1 MIYFLHGDND
11 YLINRR
17 VKELR
22 QAFAREHSPD
32 AITTIDGTEVAPAD
46 LASQLTALSLF
57 DPYRLVIVSA
67 VTAQAGNW
75 TMLETN
81 LAHIPEQTTVIL
93 TDIKALSKVRNLTI
107 TRTMKELRRLGATIE
122 KFDLAKSSY
131 QLRPWLETELKRHR
145 LSIGRGVTDKLLELT
160 AGEEN
165 QQARLELEL
174 DKLVLLGGEL
184 TVQLVEQYVQ
194 PSPQTNAFAILEA
207 GLAGDRVRVAQL
219 LDQLI
224 MAGEDSNRF
233 LGLLASQAL
242 ALAGV
247 LIGAKVKLSPYQLN
261 QTRQLAE
268 RVGAHRLKSRL
279 GGIIAKLAQLDS
291 KMKQSAPGEAWLY
304 IRTALSEMWMD
315 S

>member
-11 YLINRR
+11 YLISQR

-22 QAFAREHSPD
+22 QAFAQEHDPG

-46 LASQLTALSLF
+46 LTSQLTALSLF
-57 DPYRLVIVSA
+57 DPYRLVVVSA

-107 TRTMKELRRLGATIE
+107 TRTMKELRRLGATVE

-131 QLRPWLETELKRHR
+131 QLRPWLEAELERHQ
-145 LSIGRGVTDKLLELT
+145 LSVERGVTDKLLELT

-165 QQARLELEL
+165 QQARLKLEL
-174 DKLVLLGGEL
+174 DKLALLSGEL
-184 TVQLVEQYVQ
+184 TVRLVEQYVQ

-207 GLAGDRVRVAQL
+207 GLAGDQAKVAQL
-219 LDQLI
+219 LDRLI
-224 MAGEDSNRF
+224 TAGEDSNRF

-247 LIGAKVKLSPYQLN
+247 LTGAKVKLSPYQLN

-268 RVGAHRLKSRL
+268 RLGDRQLSRRL
-279 GGIIAKLAQLDS
+279 GEVVEKLARLDG
-291 KMKQSAPGEAWLY
+291 KIKQSTPDQAWVY
-304 IRTALSEMWMD
+304 IRSTLS
-315 S
+315 SI

>member
-22 QAFAREHSPD
+22 QAFAREHNPG
-32 AITTIDGTEVAPAD
+32 AITTIDGTEVALVD
-46 LASQLTALSLF
+46 LTSQLTALSLF

-75 TMLETN
+75 TMLETS

-131 QLRPWLETELKRHR
+131 QLRPWLETELKHHR
-145 LSIGRGVTDKLLELT
+145 LSVERGVTDKLLELT

-174 DKLVLLGGEL
+174 DKLALLGDEL
-184 TVQLVEQYVQ
+184 TVRLVEQYIQ

-207 GLAGDRVRVAQL
+207 GLAGDQAKVAQL
-219 LDQLI
+219 LDRLI

-247 LIGAKVKLSPYQLN
+247 LTGAKVKLSPYQLN

-279 GGIIAKLAQLDS
+279 GSIIAKLAQLDG
-291 KMKQSAPGEAWLY
+291 KVKLSAPDEAWLY
-304 IRTALSEMWMD
+304 IRSTLSD
-315 S
+315 IK

>member
-11 YLINRR
+11 YLISRR

-22 QAFAREHSPD
+22 QAFARKHSPD

-46 LASQLTALSLF
+46 LTSQLTALSLF
-57 DPYRLVIVSA
+57 DPYRLVVVSA

-93 TDIKALSKVRNLTI
+93 TDIKALSKVRNLTV

-131 QLRPWLETELKRHR
+131 QLRPWLEAELERHR
-145 LSIGRGVTDKLLELT
+145 LSVKRGVTDKLLELT

-174 DKLVLLGGEL
+174 DKLALLSGEL

-207 GLAGDRVRVAQL
+207 GLAGDQAKVAQL
-219 LDQLI
+219 LDRLI
-224 MAGEDSNRF
+224 MTGEDNNRF

-247 LIGAKVKLSPYQLN
+247 LTGAKVKLSPYQLN

-268 RVGAHRLKSRL
+268 RLGDRQLSRRL
-279 GGIIAKLAQLDS
+279 GEIVEKLAQLDG
-291 KMKQSAPGEAWLY
+291 KTKQSTPDQAWVY
-304 IRTALSEMWMD
+304 IRSTLSNI
-315 S
+315 

>member
-11 YLINRR
+11 YLVSQR

-32 AITTIDGTEVAPAD
+32 AITTIDGTEVAPTD
-46 LASQLTALSLF
+46 LTSQLTALSLF

-93 TDIKALSKVRNLTI
+93 TDIKALSKVRNLAI
-107 TRTMKELRRLGATIE
+107 TRTMKELGRLGATIE

-131 QLRPWLETELKRHR
+131 QLRPWLEAELKRHR
-145 LSIGRGVTDKLLELT
+145 LSVERGVTDKLLELT

-165 QQARLELEL
+165 QQARLKLEL
-174 DKLVLLGGEL
+174 DKLALLSGEL

-207 GLAGDRVRVAQL
+207 GLAGDQAKVAQL
-219 LDQLI
+219 LDRLI

-247 LIGAKVKLSPYQLN
+247 LTGAKVKLSPYQLN

-268 RVGAHRLKSRL
+268 RLGDRQLSRRL
-279 GGIIAKLAQLDS
+279 GEVVEKLAQLDGRV
-291 KMKQSAPGEAWLY
+291 KLSASDEAWLY
-304 IRTALSEMWMD
+304 IRSTLS
-315 S
+315 SI

>member
-11 YLINRR
+11 YLISRR

-22 QAFAREHSPD
+22 QAFAREYSPD
-32 AITTIDGTEVAPAD
+32 AITTIDGTEVAPTD
-46 LASQLTALSLF
+46 LTSQLTALSLF
-57 DPYRLVIVSA
+57 NPYRLVIVSA

-131 QLRPWLETELKRHR
+131 QLRPWLEAELKYHR
-145 LSIGRGVTDKLLELT
+145 LSVERGVTDKLLELT

-174 DKLVLLGGEL
+174 DKLALLSGEL

-207 GLAGDRVRVAQL
+207 GLAGDRAGVAQL
-219 LDQLI
+219 LDRLI
-224 MAGEDSNRF
+224 MVGEDSNRF

-247 LIGAKVKLSPYQLN
+247 LTGAKVKLSPYQLN

-268 RVGAHRLKSRL
+268 RLGDRQLSRRL
-279 GGIIAKLAQLDS
+279 GEVVEKLARLDG
-291 KMKQSAPGEAWLY
+291 KIKQSAPDEAWLY
-304 IRTALSEMWMD
+304 IRSTLSD
-315 S
+315 I

>member
-11 YLINRR
+11 YLISQRT
-17 VKELR
+17 KELR
-22 QAFAREHSPD
+22 QAFAQEHSPG

-107 TRTMKELRRLGATIE
+107 TRTMKELGRLGATVE

-131 QLRPWLETELKRHR
+131 QLRPWLEAELKRHR
-145 LSIGRGVTDKLLELT
+145 LSVERGVTDKLLELT

-165 QQARLELEL
+165 QQARLKLEL
-174 DKLVLLGGEL
+174 DKLALLSGEL

-207 GLAGDRVRVAQL
+207 GLAGDQAKVAQL
-219 LDQLI
+219 LDRLI

-247 LIGAKVKLSPYQLN
+247 LTGAKVKLSPYQLN

-268 RVGAHRLKSRL
+268 RLGDRQLPRRL
-279 GGIIAKLAQLDS
+279 GEVVEKLAQLDG
-291 KMKQSAPGEAWLY
+291 KIKQSAPDEAWLY
-304 IRTALSEMWMD
+304 IRSTLSNI
-315 S
+315 

>member
-11 YLINRR
+11 YLIGQR

-22 QAFAREHSPD
+22 QAFAQEYSPD

-46 LASQLTALSLF
+46 LVSQLTALSLF

-93 TDIKALSKVRNLTI
+93 TDIKALSKVRNFTI
-107 TRTMKELRRLGATIE
+107 TRTMKELGRLGATVE

-131 QLRPWLETELKRHR
+131 QLRPWLEAELKHHR
-145 LSIGRGVTDKLLELT
+145 LSVERGVTDKLLELT

-174 DKLVLLGGEL
+174 DKLALLSGEL
-184 TVQLVEQYVQ
+184 TVRLVDQYVQ

-207 GLAGDRVRVAQL
+207 GLAGDQAKVAQL
-219 LDQLI
+219 LDRLI
-224 MAGEDSNRF
+224 TAGEDSNRF

-247 LIGAKVKLSPYQLN
+247 LTGAKVKLSPYQLN

-279 GGIIAKLAQLDS
+279 GSIIAKLAQLDG
-291 KMKQSAPGEAWLY
+291 KIKQSAPDEAWLY
-304 IRTALSEMWMD
+304 IRSTLSNI
-315 S
+315 

>member
-1 MIYFLHGDND
+1 MIYLLHGDND
-11 YLINRR
+11 YLISQR

-22 QAFAREHSPD
+22 QAFAQKHGIG

-57 DPYRLVIVSA
+57 DPYQLVIVSA

-93 TDIKALSKVRNLTI
+93 TDIKALSKVHNLTI

-131 QLRPWLETELKRHR
+131 QLRPWLEAELKRHR
-145 LSIGRGVTDKLLELT
+145 LSVERGVTDKLLELT

-174 DKLVLLGGEL
+174 DKLALLGGEL
-184 TVQLVEQYVQ
+184 TVRLVEQYVQ

-207 GLAGDRVRVAQL
+207 GLAGDQAKVAQL
-219 LDQLI
+219 LDRLI
-224 MAGEDSNRF
+224 TAGEDSNRF

-247 LIGAKVKLSPYQLN
+247 LTGAKVKLSSYQLN

-268 RVGAHRLKSRL
+268 RLGDRQLSRRL
-279 GGIIAKLAQLDS
+279 GEVVEKLAQLDG
-291 KMKQSAPGEAWLY
+291 KMKQSAPDEAWLY
-304 IRTALSEMWMD
+304 IRSTLSNI
-315 S
+315 

>member
-11 YLINRR
+11 YLISRR

-22 QAFAREHSPD
+22 QAFAREHNPD

-46 LASQLTALSLF
+46 LTSQLTALSLF
-57 DPYRLVIVSA
+57 DPYRLVVVSA

-93 TDIKALSKVRNLTI
+93 TDIKALSKVHNLTI

-131 QLRPWLETELKRHR
+131 QLRPWLEAELERHQ
-145 LSIGRGVTDKLLELT
+145 LSVERGVTDKLLELT

-174 DKLVLLGGEL
+174 DKLALLSGEL
-184 TVQLVEQYVQ
+184 TVRLVEQYVQ

-207 GLAGDRVRVAQL
+207 GLAGDQAKVAQL
-219 LDQLI
+219 LDRLI
-224 MAGEDSNRF
+224 MTGEDSNRF

-247 LIGAKVKLSPYQLN
+247 LTGAKVKLSPYQLN

-268 RVGAHRLKSRL
+268 RLGDRQLSRRL
-279 GGIIAKLAQLDS
+279 GEVVEKLAQLDG
-291 KMKQSAPGEAWLY
+291 KIKQSTPDQAWVY
-304 IRTALSEMWMD
+304 IRSTLS
-315 S
+315 SI

>member
-11 YLINRR
+11 YLISRR

-22 QAFAREHSPD
+22 QAFARERSPD
-32 AITTIDGTEVAPAD
+32 AITAIDGTEVAPAD

-57 DPYRLVIVSA
+57 DPYRLAIVSA

-75 TMLETN
+75 TMLEAN

-107 TRTMKELRRLGATIE
+107 TRTMKELKRLGATVE

-131 QLRPWLETELKRHR
+131 QLRPWLEAELKRHR
-145 LSIGRGVTDKLLELT
+145 LSVERGVTDKLLELT

-174 DKLVLLGGEL
+174 DKLALLGGEL
-184 TVQLVEQYVQ
+184 TVRLVEQYVQ

-219 LDQLI
+219 LDRLI

-247 LIGAKVKLSPYQLN
+247 LTGAKVKLSPYQLN

-268 RVGAHRLKSRL
+268 RLGDRQLSRRL
-279 GGIIAKLAQLDS
+279 GEVVEKLARLDG
-291 KMKQSAPGEAWLY
+291 KTKQSTPDQAWVY
-304 IRTALSEMWMD
+304 IRSTLS
-315 S
+315 SI

>member
-22 QAFAREHSPD
+22 QAFAREYNPD

-107 TRTMKELRRLGATIE
+107 TRTMKELGRLGATIE

-131 QLRPWLETELKRHR
+131 QLRPWLEAELKRHQ
-145 LSIGRGVTDKLLELT
+145 LSVERGVTDKLLELT

-165 QQARLELEL
+165 QQARLKLEL
-174 DKLVLLGGEL
+174 DKLVLLSGKL
-184 TVQLVEQYVQ
+184 TVRLVEQYVQ

-207 GLAGDRVRVAQL
+207 GLAGDQAKVAQL
-219 LDQLI
+219 LDRLI
-224 MAGEDSNRF
+224 MTGEDSNRF

-247 LIGAKVKLSPYQLN
+247 LTGAKVKLSPYQLN

-268 RVGAHRLKSRL
+268 RLGDRQLSRRL
-279 GGIIAKLAQLDS
+279 GEVVEKLAQLDG
-291 KMKQSAPGEAWLY
+291 KVKLSASDDAWLH
-304 IRTALSEMWMD
+304 IRSTLS
-315 S
+315 SI

>member
-11 YLINRR
+11 YLISRR
-17 VKELR
+17 AKELR

-32 AITTIDGTEVAPAD
+32 AITTIDGTEVAPTD
-46 LASQLTALSLF
+46 LTSQLTALSLF

-131 QLRPWLETELKRHR
+131 QLRPWLEAELKRHR
-145 LSIGRGVTDKLLELT
+145 LSVERGVTDKLLELT

-174 DKLVLLGGEL
+174 DKLALLSGEL

-207 GLAGDRVRVAQL
+207 GLAGDQAKVAQL
-219 LDQLI
+219 LDRLI

-247 LIGAKVKLSPYQLN
+247 LTGAKVKLSPYQLN

-268 RVGAHRLKSRL
+268 RLGDRQLSRRL
-279 GGIIAKLAQLDS
+279 GEVVEKLAQLDG
-291 KMKQSAPGEAWLY
+291 KMKQSPPDEAWLY
-304 IRTALSEMWMD
+304 IRSTLS
-315 S
+315 SI

>member
-1 MIYFLHGDND
+1 MIYLLHGDND
-11 YLINRR
+11 YLISRR
-17 VKELR
+17 AKELR
-22 QAFAREHSPD
+22 QAFAQEHSPG

-57 DPYRLVIVSA
+57 NPYRLVIISA

-107 TRTMKELRRLGATIE
+107 TRTMKELRRLGATVE
-122 KFDLAKSSY
+122 KFDLTKSSY
-131 QLRPWLETELKRHR
+131 QLRPWLETEIERHR
-145 LSIGRGVTDKLLELT
+145 LSVERGVTDKLLELT

-174 DKLVLLGGEL
+174 DKLALLSGEL

-207 GLAGDRVRVAQL
+207 GLAGDQAKVAQL
-219 LDQLI
+219 LDRLI
-224 MAGEDSNRF
+224 VTGEDSNRF

-247 LIGAKVKLSPYQLN
+247 LTGAKVKLSPYQLN
-261 QTRQLAE
+261 QTRQLTE
-268 RVGAHRLKSRL
+268 RL
-279 GGIIAKLAQLDS
+279 GDRQLSRRLGEVVEKLAQLDGRI
-291 KMKQSAPGEAWLY
+291 KQSTPDEAWLH
-304 IRTALSEMWMD
+304 IRTALSEMWIG

>member
-32 AITTIDGTEVAPAD
+32 AITTIDGTEVALAD

-131 QLRPWLETELKRHR
+131 QLRPWLEAELKRHQ
-145 LSIGRGVTDKLLELT
+145 LSVERGVTDKLLELT

-174 DKLVLLGGEL
+174 DKLALLSGEL
-184 TVQLVEQYVQ
+184 TVQLVEQYIQ

-207 GLAGDRVRVAQL
+207 GLAGDRAGVAQL
-219 LDQLI
+219 LDRLI
-224 MAGEDSNRF
+224 TAGEDSNRF

-247 LIGAKVKLSPYQLN
+247 LTGAKVKLSPYQLN

-268 RVGAHRLKSRL
+268 RLGDRQLSRRL
-279 GGIIAKLAQLDS
+279 GEVVEKLAQLDG
-291 KMKQSAPGEAWLY
+291 KIKQSAPDEAWLY
-304 IRTALSEMWMD
+304 IRSTLS
-315 S
+315 SI

>member
-22 QAFAREHSPD
+22 QAFVREYSPD

-46 LASQLTALSLF
+46 LTSQLTALSLF
-57 DPYRLVIVSA
+57 DPYRLVVVSA

-131 QLRPWLETELKRHR
+131 QLRPWLEAELKRHR
-145 LSIGRGVTDKLLELT
+145 LSVERGVTDKLLELT

-174 DKLVLLGGEL
+174 DKLALLGGEL
-184 TVQLVEQYVQ
+184 TVRLVEQYVQ

-207 GLAGDRVRVAQL
+207 GLAGDQVRVAQL
-219 LDQLI
+219 LDRLI

-247 LIGAKVKLSPYQLN
+247 LTGAKVKLSPYQLN

-268 RVGAHRLKSRL
+268 RLGDRQLSRRL
-279 GGIIAKLAQLDS
+279 GEVVEKLAQLDG
-291 KMKQSAPGEAWLY
+291 KIKQSTPDQAWVY
-304 IRTALSEMWMD
+304 IRSILSNI
-315 S
+315 

>member
-11 YLINRR
+11 YLISRR
-17 VKELR
+17 AKELR

-46 LASQLTALSLF
+46 LTSQLTALSLF

-93 TDIKALSKVRNLTI
+93 TDIKALSKVHNLTI
-107 TRTMKELRRLGATIE
+107 TRTMKELRHLGATIE

-131 QLRPWLETELKRHR
+131 QLRPWLEAELKRHR
-145 LSIGRGVTDKLLELT
+145 LSVERGATDKLLELT

-174 DKLVLLGGEL
+174 DKLALLSGEL
-184 TVQLVEQYVQ
+184 TVRLVEQYVQ

-207 GLAGDRVRVAQL
+207 GLAGDQAKVAQL
-219 LDQLI
+219 LDRLI

-247 LIGAKVKLSPYQLN
+247 LTGAKVKLSPYQLN

-268 RVGAHRLKSRL
+268 RLGDRQLSRRL
-279 GGIIAKLAQLDS
+279 GEVVEKLAQLDG
-291 KMKQSAPGEAWLY
+291 KMKQSAPDEAWLY
-304 IRTALSEMWMD
+304 IRSTLSD
-315 S
+315 IK

>member
-1 MIYFLHGDND
+1 MIYFIHGDND
-11 YLINRR
+11 YLISRR
-17 VKELR
+17 AKELR
-22 QAFAREHSPD
+22 QAFARGHSPD

-46 LASQLTALSLF
+46 LTSQLTALSLF

-107 TRTMKELRRLGATIE
+107 TRTMKELRRLGATVE

-131 QLRPWLETELKRHR
+131 QLRPWLEAELKRHR
-145 LSIGRGVTDKLLELT
+145 LSVERGVTDKLLELT

-174 DKLVLLGGEL
+174 DKLALLGGEL

-207 GLAGDRVRVAQL
+207 GLAGDRAGVAQL
-219 LDQLI
+219 LDRLI

-242 ALAGV
+242 ALASV
-247 LIGAKVKLSPYQLN
+247 LTGAKVKLSPYQLN

-268 RVGAHRLKSRL
+268 RLGDRQLSRRL
-279 GGIIAKLAQLDS
+279 GEVVEKLAQLDG
-291 KMKQSAPGEAWLY
+291 KTKQSTPDQAWVY
-304 IRTALSEMWMD
+304 IRSTLSNI
-315 S
+315 

>member
-11 YLINRR
+11 YLIGQR

-22 QAFAREHSPD
+22 QAFAREHSAG

-57 DPYRLVIVSA
+57 DTYRLVIVSA

-93 TDIKALSKVRNLTI
+93 TDIKALSKVRNLAI

-131 QLRPWLETELKRHR
+131 QLRPWLEAELKRHQ
-145 LSIGRGVTDKLLELT
+145 LSVERGVTDKLLKLT

-165 QQARLELEL
+165 QQARLKLEL
-174 DKLVLLGGEL
+174 DKLALLSGEL

-207 GLAGDRVRVAQL
+207 GLAGDRAGVAQL
-219 LDQLI
+219 LDRLI
-224 MAGEDSNRF
+224 TAGEDSNRF

-247 LIGAKVKLSPYQLN
+247 LTGAKVKLSPYQLN

-279 GGIIAKLAQLDS
+279 GSIIAKLAQLDG
-291 KMKQSAPGEAWLY
+291 KVKLSAPDEAWLY
-304 IRTALSEMWMD
+304 IRSTLSD
-315 S
+315 I

>member
-11 YLINRR
+11 YLISQR

-22 QAFAREHSPD
+22 QAFAQKHGPG

-93 TDIKALSKVRNLTI
+93 TDIKALSKVRNLTV

-131 QLRPWLETELKRHR
+131 QLRPWLEAELKRHQ
-145 LSIGRGVTDKLLELT
+145 LSIEQGVADKLLELT

-165 QQARLELEL
+165 QQARLKLEL
-174 DKLVLLGGEL
+174 DKLALLSGEL
-184 TVQLVEQYVQ
+184 TVRLVEQYVQ

-207 GLAGDRVRVAQL
+207 GLAGDQAKVAQL
-219 LDQLI
+219 LDRLI
-224 MAGEDSNRF
+224 MTGEDSNRF

-247 LIGAKVKLSPYQLN
+247 LTGAKVKLSPYQLN

-268 RVGAHRLKSRL
+268 RLGDRQLSRRL
-279 GGIIAKLAQLDS
+279 GEVVEKLAQLDG
-291 KMKQSAPGEAWLY
+291 KVKLSAPDEAWLY
-304 IRTALSEMWMD
+304 IRSTLSD
-315 S
+315 IK

>member
-11 YLINRR
+11 YLISRR
-17 VKELR
+17 VKELC
-22 QAFAREHSPD
+22 QAFAQEHSAG

-131 QLRPWLETELKRHR
+131 QLRPWLEAELERHQ
-145 LSIGRGVTDKLLELT
+145 LSAKRGVTDKLLELT

-174 DKLVLLGGEL
+174 DKLVLLSGEL
-184 TVQLVEQYVQ
+184 TVRLVEQYVQ

-207 GLAGDRVRVAQL
+207 GLAGDQAKVAQL

-224 MAGEDSNRF
+224 TAGEDSNRF

-242 ALAGV
+242 ALASV
-247 LIGAKVKLSPYQLN
+247 LTGAKVKLSPYQLN

-268 RVGAHRLKSRL
+268 RLGDRQLSRRL
-279 GGIIAKLAQLDS
+279 GEVVEKLAQLDG
-291 KMKQSAPGEAWLY
+291 KMKQSAPDEAWLH
-304 IRTALSEMWMD
+304 IRSTLSNI
-315 S
+315 

>member
-11 YLINRR
+11 YLISQR

-22 QAFAREHSPD
+22 QAFAQEYSAG

-75 TMLETN
+75 TMLEAN

-93 TDIKALSKVRNLTI
+93 TDVKALSKVRNLTV
-107 TRTMKELRRLGATIE
+107 TRTMKELRRLGATAE

-131 QLRPWLETELKRHR
+131 QLRPWLEAELKRHQ
-145 LSIGRGVTDKLLELT
+145 LSVERGVTDKLLELT

-165 QQARLELEL
+165 QQARLKLEL
-174 DKLVLLGGEL
+174 DKLALLGGEL

-207 GLAGDRVRVAQL
+207 GLAGDQAKVAQL
-219 LDQLI
+219 LDRLI
-224 MAGEDSNRF
+224 TVGEDSNRF

-242 ALAGV
+242 ALASV
-247 LIGAKVKLSPYQLN
+247 LTGAKVKLSPYQLN

-268 RVGAHRLKSRL
+268 RLGDRQLSRRL
-279 GGIIAKLAQLDS
+279 GEVVEKLAQLDG
-291 KMKQSAPGEAWLY
+291 KTKQSTPDQAWLY
-304 IRTALSEMWMD
+304 IRSTLSNI
-315 S
+315 

>member
-22 QAFAREHSPD
+22 QAFAREHSPG

-46 LASQLTALSLF
+46 LTSQLTALSLF
-57 DPYRLVIVSA
+57 DPYRLVVVSA

-93 TDIKALSKVRNLTI
+93 TDIKALSKVHNLTI
-107 TRTMKELRRLGATIE
+107 TRTMKELRHLGATIE

-131 QLRPWLETELKRHR
+131 QLRPWLEAELKRHR
-145 LSIGRGVTDKLLELT
+145 LSVERGVTDKLLELT

-174 DKLVLLGGEL
+174 DKLALLSGEL

-207 GLAGDRVRVAQL
+207 GLAGDQAKVAQL
-219 LDQLI
+219 LDRLI
-224 MAGEDSNRF
+224 MTGEDSNRF

-247 LIGAKVKLSPYQLN
+247 LTGAKVKLSPYQLN

-268 RVGAHRLKSRL
+268 RLGGRQLSRRL
-279 GGIIAKLAQLDS
+279 GEVVEKLAQLDG
-291 KMKQSAPGEAWLY
+291 KIKQSAPDEAWLY
-304 IRTALSEMWMD
+304 IRSKLSNI
-315 S
+315 

>member
-22 QAFAREHSPD
+22 QAFAREHSPG

-131 QLRPWLETELKRHR
+131 QLRPWLEAELERHQ
-145 LSIGRGVTDKLLELT
+145 LSVERGVTDKLLELT

-174 DKLVLLGGEL
+174 DKLALLSGEL

-207 GLAGDRVRVAQL
+207 GLAGDQAKVAQL
-219 LDQLI
+219 LDRLI

-242 ALAGV
+242 ALASV
-247 LIGAKVKLSPYQLN
+247 LTGAKVKLSPYQLN

-268 RVGAHRLKSRL
+268 RLGDRQLSRRL
-279 GGIIAKLAQLDS
+279 GEIVEKLAQLDG
-291 KMKQSAPGEAWLY
+291 KIKQSTPDQAWMY
-304 IRTALSEMWMD
+304 IRSILSNI
-315 S
+315 

>member
-11 YLINRR
+11 YLINQR

-22 QAFAREHSPD
+22 QAFAQEHGPG

-57 DPYRLVIVSA
+57 DPYRLVVVSA

-107 TRTMKELRRLGATIE
+107 TRTMKELRRLGATVE

-131 QLRPWLETELKRHR
+131 QLRPWLEAELERHR
-145 LSIGRGVTDKLLELT
+145 LSVERGVTDKLLELT

-174 DKLVLLGGEL
+174 DKLALLSGEL
-184 TVQLVEQYVQ
+184 TVQLVEQYIQ

-207 GLAGDRVRVAQL
+207 GLAGDQAKVAQL
-219 LDQLI
+219 LDRLI

-247 LIGAKVKLSPYQLN
+247 LTGAKVKLSPYQLN

-268 RVGAHRLKSRL
+268 RLGDRQLSRRL
-279 GGIIAKLAQLDS
+279 GEVVEKLAQLDG
-291 KMKQSAPGEAWLY
+291 KIKQSAPDEAWLY
-304 IRTALSEMWMD
+304 IRSTLS
-315 S
+315 SI

>member
-11 YLINRR
+11 YLISRR
-17 VKELR
+17 AKELR

-46 LASQLTALSLF
+46 LISQLTALSLF

-75 TMLETN
+75 TTLETN

-131 QLRPWLETELKRHR
+131 QLRPWLEAELKRHR
-145 LSIGRGVTDKLLELT
+145 LSVERGVTDKLLELT

-165 QQARLELEL
+165 RQARLELEL
-174 DKLVLLGGEL
+174 DKLALLSGEL

-207 GLAGDRVRVAQL
+207 GLAGDQVRVAQL
-219 LDQLI
+219 LDRLI

-247 LIGAKVKLSPYQLN
+247 LTGAKVKLSPYQLN

-268 RVGAHRLKSRL
+268 RLGDRQLSRRL
-279 GGIIAKLAQLDS
+279 GEIVEKLAQLDG
-291 KMKQSAPGEAWLY
+291 KIKQSAPDEAWLY
-304 IRTALSEMWMD
+304 IRSTLSD
-315 S
+315 I

>member
-11 YLINRR
+11 YLISQR

-22 QAFAREHSPD
+22 QAFAQKHDPG

-46 LASQLTALSLF
+46 LTSQLTALSLF

-75 TMLETN
+75 TILETN

-93 TDIKALSKVRNLTI
+93 TDIKALSKVCNLTI
-107 TRTMKELRRLGATIE
+107 TRTMKELRRLGATVE

-131 QLRPWLETELKRHR
+131 QLRPWLEAELKRHR
-145 LSIGRGVTDKLLELT
+145 LSVERGVTDKLLELT

-165 QQARLELEL
+165 QQARLKLEL
-174 DKLVLLGGEL
+174 DKLALLGGEL
-184 TVQLVEQYVQ
+184 TVRLVEQYVQ

-207 GLAGDRVRVAQL
+207 GLAGDQAKVAQL
-219 LDQLI
+219 LDRLI

-247 LIGAKVKLSPYQLN
+247 LTGAKVKLSPYQLN

-268 RVGAHRLKSRL
+268 RLGDRQLSRRL
-279 GGIIAKLAQLDS
+279 GEVVEKLAQLDG
-291 KMKQSAPGEAWLY
+291 KTKQSTPDQAWVY
-304 IRTALSEMWMD
+304 IRSTLSNI
-315 S
+315 

>member
-11 YLINRR
+11 YLISQR

-22 QAFAREHSPD
+22 QAFAQKHDPD

-93 TDIKALSKVRNLTI
+93 TDVKALSKVRNLTI
-107 TRTMKELRRLGATIE
+107 TRTMKELRRLGATVE
-122 KFDLAKSSY
+122 KFNLAKSSY
-131 QLRPWLETELKRHR
+131 QLRPWLEAELKRHQ
-145 LSIGRGVTDKLLELT
+145 LSVERGVADKLLELT

-165 QQARLELEL
+165 QQARLKLEL
-174 DKLVLLGGEL
+174 DKLALLSGEL
-184 TVQLVEQYVQ
+184 TVRLVEQYVQ

-207 GLAGDRVRVAQL
+207 GLAGDQAGVAQL
-219 LDQLI
+219 LDRLI
-224 MAGEDSNRF
+224 TAGEDSNRF

-247 LIGAKVKLSPYQLN
+247 LTGAKVKLSPYQLN

-268 RVGAHRLKSRL
+268 RLGDRQLSRRL
-279 GGIIAKLAQLDS
+279 GEVVEKLAQLDG
-291 KMKQSAPGEAWLY
+291 KIKQSAPDEAWLY
-304 IRTALSEMWMD
+304 IRAALSEMWMD

>member
-11 YLINRR
+11 YLISRR
-17 VKELR
+17 AKELR
-22 QAFAREHSPD
+22 QAFARKHSPD
-32 AITTIDGTEVAPAD
+32 AITTIDGTEVAPTD
-46 LASQLTALSLF
+46 LTSQLTALSLF
-57 DPYRLVIVSA
+57 DPYRLVVVSA

-93 TDIKALSKVRNLTI
+93 TDIKALSKVHNLTI

-131 QLRPWLETELKRHR
+131 QLRPWLEAELKRHQ
-145 LSIGRGVTDKLLELT
+145 LSIERGVTDKLLELT

-174 DKLVLLGGEL
+174 DKLALLSGEL

-207 GLAGDRVRVAQL
+207 GLTGDQVRVAQL
-219 LDQLI
+219 LDRLI

-242 ALAGV
+242 ALASV
-247 LIGAKVKLSPYQLN
+247 LTGAKVKLSPYQLN

-268 RVGAHRLKSRL
+268 RLGDRQLSRRL
-279 GGIIAKLAQLDS
+279 GEVVEKLAQLDG
-291 KMKQSAPGEAWLY
+291 KTKQSTPDQAWVY
-304 IRTALSEMWMD
+304 IRSTLS
-315 S
+315 SI

>member
-11 YLINRR
+11 YLISQRT
-17 VKELR
+17 KELR
-22 QAFAREHSPD
+22 QAFAQEHSPG

-57 DPYRLVIVSA
+57 NPYRLVIVSA

-107 TRTMKELRRLGATIE
+107 TRTMKELEHLGATVE

-131 QLRPWLETELKRHR
+131 QLRPWLEAELERHQ
-145 LSIGRGVTDKLLELT
+145 LSIERGVADKLLELT

-174 DKLVLLGGEL
+174 DKLALLGGEL

-207 GLAGDRVRVAQL
+207 GLAGDQVRVAQL
-219 LDQLI
+219 LDRLI
-224 MAGEDSNRF
+224 TAGEDSNRF

-247 LIGAKVKLSPYQLN
+247 LTGAKVKLSPYQLN

-279 GGIIAKLAQLDS
+279 GSIIAKLAQLDG
-291 KMKQSAPGEAWLY
+291 KTKQSTPDQAWVY
-304 IRTALSEMWMD
+304 IRSTLS
-315 S
+315 SI

>member
-22 QAFAREHSPD
+22 QTFAQEHGPG

-93 TDIKALSKVRNLTI
+93 TDIKALSKVHNLTI

-131 QLRPWLETELKRHR
+131 QLRPWLEAELKRHR
-145 LSIGRGVTDKLLELT
+145 LSVERGVTDKLLELT

-174 DKLVLLGGEL
+174 DKLALLGGEL

-207 GLAGDRVRVAQL
+207 GLAGDQAKVAQL
-219 LDQLI
+219 LDRLI

-247 LIGAKVKLSPYQLN
+247 LTGAKVKLSPYQLN

-268 RVGAHRLKSRL
+268 RLGDRQLSRRL
-279 GGIIAKLAQLDS
+279 GEVVEKLAQLDG
-291 KMKQSAPGEAWLY
+291 KTKQSTPDQAWLY
-304 IRTALSEMWMD
+304 IRSTLSD
-315 S
+315 IK

>member
-11 YLINRR
+11 YLISQR

-22 QAFAREHSPD
+22 QAFAQEHSAG

-81 LAHIPEQTTVIL
+81 LAHIPEQTTVIM
-93 TDIKALSKVRNLTI
+93 TDIKALSKVHNLTI
-107 TRTMKELRRLGATIE
+107 TRTMKELGRLGATVE

-131 QLRPWLETELKRHR
+131 QLRPWLEAELERHQ
-145 LSIGRGVTDKLLELT
+145 LSVERGVTDKLLELT

-165 QQARLELEL
+165 QQARLKLEL
-174 DKLVLLGGEL
+174 DKLALLGGEL
-184 TVQLVEQYVQ
+184 TVRLVEQYVQ

-207 GLAGDRVRVAQL
+207 GLAGDQAKVAQL
-219 LDQLI
+219 LDRLI
-224 MAGEDSNRF
+224 TAGEDSNRF

-242 ALAGV
+242 ALASV
-247 LIGAKVKLSPYQLN
+247 LTGAKVKLSPYQLN

-268 RVGAHRLKSRL
+268 RLGDRQLSRRL
-279 GGIIAKLAQLDS
+279 GEVVEKLAQLDG
-291 KMKQSAPGEAWLY
+291 KMKQSTPDEAWLY
-304 IRTALSEMWMD
+304 IRSTLS
-315 S
+315 SI

>member
-1 MIYFLHGDND
+1 MIYFLYGDND
-11 YLINRR
+11 YLIGKR

-22 QAFAREHSPD
+22 QAFAQEHDPG

-46 LASQLTALSLF
+46 LTSQLTALSLF
-57 DPYRLVIVSA
+57 DSYRLVIVSA

-81 LAHIPEQTTVIL
+81 LARIPEQTTVIL

-107 TRTMKELRRLGATIE
+107 TRTMKELRRLGATVE

-131 QLRPWLETELKRHR
+131 QLRPWLETELERHR
-145 LSIGRGVTDKLLELT
+145 LSVERGVTDKLLELT

-165 QQARLELEL
+165 QQARLKLEL
-174 DKLVLLGGEL
+174 DKLALLGSEL

-207 GLAGDRVRVAQL
+207 GLAGDQAKVAQL
-219 LDQLI
+219 LDRLI
-224 MAGEDSNRF
+224 TAGEDSNRF

-247 LIGAKVKLSPYQLN
+247 LTGAKVKLSPYQLN

-268 RVGAHRLKSRL
+268 RLGDRQLSRRL
-279 GGIIAKLAQLDS
+279 GEVVEKLAQLDG
-291 KMKQSAPGEAWLY
+291 KIKQSTPDQAWVY
-304 IRTALSEMWMD
+304 IRSTLS
-315 S
+315 SI

>member
-11 YLINRR
+11 YLISQR

-22 QAFAREHSPD
+22 QAFAREHSPG

-46 LASQLTALSLF
+46 LTSQLTALSLF
-57 DPYRLVIVSA
+57 DPYRLVVVSA

-81 LAHIPEQTTVIL
+81 LAHIPEQTTVVL

-131 QLRPWLETELKRHR
+131 QLRPWLEAELKRHR
-145 LSIGRGVTDKLLELT
+145 LSVERGVTDKLLELT

-165 QQARLELEL
+165 QQARLKLEL
-174 DKLVLLGGEL
+174 DKLALLGSGL

-194 PSPQTNAFAILEA
+194 SSPQTNAFAILEA
-207 GLAGDRVRVAQL
+207 GLAGDQAKVAQL
-219 LDQLI
+219 LDRLI
-224 MAGEDSNRF
+224 MTGEDSNRF

-247 LIGAKVKLSPYQLN
+247 LTGAKVKLSPYQLN

-268 RVGAHRLKSRL
+268 RLGDRQLSRRL
-279 GGIIAKLAQLDS
+279 GEVVEKLAQLDG
-291 KMKQSAPGEAWLY
+291 KMKQSTPDEAWLY
-304 IRTALSEMWMD
+304 IRSTLS
-315 S
+315 SI

>member
-11 YLINRR
+11 YLISRR

-22 QAFAREHSPD
+22 QAFAQKNGIG

-46 LASQLTALSLF
+46 LTSQLTALSLF
-57 DPYRLVIVSA
+57 DPYRLVVVSA

-93 TDIKALSKVRNLTI
+93 TDIKALSKVHNLTI
-107 TRTMKELRRLGATIE
+107 TRTMKELRRLGATVE

-131 QLRPWLETELKRHR
+131 QLRPWLETELKHHR
-145 LSIGRGVTDKLLELT
+145 LSVERGVTDKLLELT

-174 DKLVLLGGEL
+174 DKLALLGGEL
-184 TVQLVEQYVQ
+184 TVQLIEQYVQ
-194 PSPQTNAFAILEA
+194 PSPQTNAFAVLEA
-207 GLAGDRVRVAQL
+207 GLAGDQVRVAQL
-219 LDQLI
+219 LDRLI

-247 LIGAKVKLSPYQLN
+247 LTGAKVKLSPYQLN

-268 RVGAHRLKSRL
+268 RLGDRQLSRRL
-279 GGIIAKLAQLDS
+279 GEVVEKLAQLDG
-291 KMKQSAPGEAWLY
+291 KIKQSAPDEAWLY
-304 IRTALSEMWMD
+304 IRSALSEIWMD

>member
-17 VKELR
+17 AKELC

-32 AITTIDGTEVAPAD
+32 AITTIDGTEVAPTD
-46 LASQLTALSLF
+46 LTSQLTALSLF
-57 DPYRLVIVSA
+57 DPYRLVVVSA

-131 QLRPWLETELKRHR
+131 QLRPWLEAELKRHR
-145 LSIGRGVTDKLLELT
+145 LSVERGVTDKLLELT

-174 DKLVLLGGEL
+174 DKLALLGDEL

-207 GLAGDRVRVAQL
+207 GLAGDQTKVAQL
-219 LDQLI
+219 LDRLI

-247 LIGAKVKLSPYQLN
+247 LTGAKVKLSSYQLN

-268 RVGAHRLKSRL
+268 RLGDRQLSRRL
-279 GGIIAKLAQLDS
+279 GEVVEKLAQLDG
-291 KMKQSAPGEAWLY
+291 KTKQSTPDQAWLY
-304 IRTALSEMWMD
+304 IRSTLSNI
-315 S
+315 

>member
-11 YLINRR
+11 YLISRR

-22 QAFAREHSPD
+22 QAFAREHSPG

-131 QLRPWLETELKRHR
+131 QLRPWLETELKHHR
-145 LSIGRGVTDKLLELT
+145 LSVERGVTDKLLELT

-174 DKLVLLGGEL
+174 DKLVLLSGEL

-207 GLAGDRVRVAQL
+207 GLAGDQVRVAQL
-219 LDQLI
+219 LDRLI

-247 LIGAKVKLSPYQLN
+247 LTGAKVKLSPYQLN

-279 GGIIAKLAQLDS
+279 GGIIAKLAQLDG
-291 KMKQSAPGEAWLY
+291 KVKLSAPDEAWLY
-304 IRTALSEMWMD
+304 IRSTLSD
-315 S
+315 IK

>member
-11 YLINRR
+11 YLISRR
-17 VKELR
+17 AKELR
-22 QAFAREHSPD
+22 QAFAWEHSPD

-46 LASQLTALSLF
+46 LTSQLTALSLF
-57 DPYRLVIVSA
+57 DPYRLVVVSA

-93 TDIKALSKVRNLTI
+93 TDIKALSKVHNLTI
-107 TRTMKELRRLGATIE
+107 TRTMKELRRLGATVE

-131 QLRPWLETELKRHR
+131 QLRPWLEAELKRHR
-145 LSIGRGVTDKLLELT
+145 LSVERGVTDKLLELT

-174 DKLVLLGGEL
+174 DKLALLGGEL

-207 GLAGDRVRVAQL
+207 GLAGDQAKVAQL
-219 LDQLI
+219 LDRLI
-224 MAGEDSNRF
+224 MTGEDSNRF

-247 LIGAKVKLSPYQLN
+247 LTGAKVKLSPYQLN

-279 GGIIAKLAQLDS
+279 GGIIAKLAQLDG
-291 KMKQSAPGEAWLY
+291 KMKQSAPDEAWLY
-304 IRTALSEMWMD
+304 IRSTLSNI
-315 S
+315 

>member
-11 YLINRR
+11 YLISRR
-17 VKELR
+17 AKELR

-32 AITTIDGTEVAPAD
+32 AITTIDGTEVAPTD
-46 LASQLTALSLF
+46 LTSQLTALSLF

-107 TRTMKELRRLGATIE
+107 TRTMKELRRLGATVE

-131 QLRPWLETELKRHR
+131 QLRPWLETELKHHR
-145 LSIGRGVTDKLLELT
+145 PSVERGVTDKLLELT

-174 DKLVLLGGEL
+174 DKLALLGGEL
-184 TVQLVEQYVQ
+184 TVRLVEQYIQ

-207 GLAGDRVRVAQL
+207 GLAGDQAKVAQL
-219 LDQLI
+219 LDRLI

-247 LIGAKVKLSPYQLN
+247 LTGAKVKLSPYQLN

-268 RVGAHRLKSRL
+268 RLGDRQLSRRL
-279 GGIIAKLAQLDS
+279 GEVVEKLAQLDG
-291 KMKQSAPGEAWLY
+291 KMKQSAPDEAWLY

>member
-11 YLINRR
+11 YLISQR

-46 LASQLTALSLF
+46 LTSQLTALSLF
-57 DPYRLVIVSA
+57 DPYRLVTVSA

-75 TMLETN
+75 NMLEMN

-93 TDIKALSKVRNLTI
+93 TDIKALSKVHNLTI

-131 QLRPWLETELKRHR
+131 QLRPWLEAELKYHR
-145 LSIGRGVTDKLLELT
+145 LSVERGVTDKLLELT

-174 DKLVLLGGEL
+174 DKLALLSGEL

-207 GLAGDRVRVAQL
+207 GLAGDRAGVAQL
-219 LDQLI
+219 LDRLI

-247 LIGAKVKLSPYQLN
+247 LTGAKVKLSPYQLN

-268 RVGAHRLKSRL
+268 RVGDRQLSRRL
-279 GGIIAKLAQLDS
+279 GEVVEKLAQLDG
-291 KMKQSAPGEAWLY
+291 KIKQSAPDEAWLY
-304 IRTALSEMWMD
+304 IRSTLS
-315 S
+315 SI